1 MLYLNIL
8 YVNII
13 EIRKGIGNW
22 KKISICR
29 IFGIEIN
36 MALLN
41 YEFDRQLELERNDLV
56 QKNICYD
63 GNIDCD
69 GIEGTRQYRI
79 LWQLR

>member
-1 MLYLNIL
+1 
-8 YVNII
+8 
-13 EIRKGIGNW
+13 
-22 KKISICR
+22 
-29 IFGIEIN
+29 

-79 LWQLR
+79 LWQFR

>member
-1 MLYLNIL
+1 MLHLNIL

-41 YEFDRQLELERNDLV
+41 YEFDRQLELERNDA
-56 QKNICYD
+56 YA
-63 GNIDCD
+63 
-69 GIEGTRQYRI
+69 EGF
-79 LWQLR
+79 LRGYKKGFEKEIGD

>member
-41 YEFDRQLELERNDLV
+41 YEFDRQLELERNRAGL
-56 QKNICYD
+56 
-63 GNIDCD
+63 G
-69 GIEGTRQYRI
+69 R
-79 LWQLR
+79 

>member
-1 MLYLNIL
+1 MLHLNIL

-13 EIRKGIGNW
+13 EIRKEIGNG

-41 YEFDRQLELERNDLV
+41 YEFDRQLELERNDAHAEGFLRGY
-56 QKNICYD
+56 KEGFEKEI
-63 GNIDCD
+63 GN
-69 GIEGTRQYRI
+69 
-79 LWQLR
+79 